1 MWNSSHALTFPSLIE
16 VLLGLKNQNMCSN
29 SWSIELA
36 PSFLYIYDCKRA
48 RQTNARRVAFTKE
61 LHGYVYSWK
70 TKSGIRQKKK
80 LGLIDQCEGA
90 EAVAD
95 SAILVPG
102 VFKSLFDQLFFS
114 YTDIL
119 IHRIYEV
126 VGEVGDD

>member
-1 MWNSSHALTFPSLIE
+1 
-16 VLLGLKNQNMCSN
+16 MCSN
-29 SWSIELA
+29 NRFVELA

-48 RQTNARRVAFTKE
+48 RQTNARRVSFTKE

-80 LGLIDQCEGA
+80 PGLIDQCEGA

-95 SAILVPG
+95 SAILVPSA
-102 VFKSLFDQLFFS
+102 FKSLFDQLFSS

-119 IHRIYEV
+119 VHHVYEV
-126 VGEVGDD
+126 LGEVDNH

>member
-1 MWNSSHALTFPSLIE
+1 MWNCSYALTFPSLIE

-29 SWSIELA
+29 IRSIELV

-48 RQTNARRVAFTKE
+48 RQTNARRVSFTKE

-70 TKSGIRQKKK
+70 TKTGIRQKKK
-80 LGLIDQCEGA
+80 PGLIDQCEGA

-95 SAILVPG
+95 SAILVPSA
-102 VFKSLFDQLFFS
+102 FKSLFDQLFFS

-119 IHRIYEV
+119 VLRVYEV
-126 VGEVGDD
+126 LGEVPDY